1 MILTPEYLFE
11 SVAHITPEFLRRQGV
26 RALVLDVDDTLT
38 MHGSQ
43 HLPGEVA
50 AWLDTMKAAGVQL
63 MIVSNNTA
71 ARVEP
76 FARRLGL
83 AFAAFC
89 CKPLPMGLA
98 AARRRFGVSR
108 AEMAVVGDQ
117 LFTDRLAATFYGVRA
132 YVVRPQGNE
141 AGGGIR
147 FKRKLEQPFLR
158 RYYKKG
164 GKLL

>member
-1 MILTPEYLFE
+1 MLLTPEYLFE
-11 SVAHITPEFLRRQGV
+11 NVTHITPEFLRGQGV

-38 MHGSQ
+38 AHGSQ

-50 AWLDTMKAAGVQL
+50 AWLKTMKAAGVQL
-63 MIVSNNTA
+63 MIASNNTA

-76 FARRLGL
+76 FARRLEL
-83 AFAAFC
+83 EFTAFC
-89 CKPLPMGLA
+89 CKPLTMGLA

-108 AEMAVVGDQ
+108 AEMAIVGDQ
-117 LFTDRLAATFYGVRA
+117 LFTDRLAASLYGVRA

-147 FKRKLEQPFLR
+147 FKRKLEEPFLR
-158 RYYKKG
+158 RYFKKG